1 MDNTILLFESPN
13 LNSNNPPREIMLNV
27 LSYVGGFDNDHG
39 CDLNIVKKAYV
50 PQKGDKIFFLPQVN
64 IPRIKF
70 KNVALEYGIK
80 TVRDITQANVF
91 FGNAKS
97 NHDMTTNTW
106 SYKVSKTDFQ
116 KYIDLIADKL
126 DDHTLSNVET
136 ALEFYTNQYVAVPYN
151 VLNHIVDTVPNNSG
165 ARYSTRLTF
174 IKEEYKEEYL
184 HLMNL
189 EIYDEASVIDMLNGE
204 EATVIDE
211 TMYDHLR
218 EMFKSSDTDNHVLAM
233 EIMANSKYTESLIYL
248 ELLFYYEYYQ
258 ISNCHTKNHVNF
270 KSLLSYLDKNKN
282 YMSTDIDDIAKSLIN
297 KGQFTTDKID
307 IMMKYLSD
315 VIQNRGDSDYFAVK
329 SITIKPDQV
338 HHLNANYTHEV
349 IADFPE
355 PEIEISEEDIE
366 TAISRIERKELK
378 LELIALEEESAKEH
392 LAPIKEEE
400 ESINHQINTNEP
412 TDIDWF

>member
-1 MDNTILLFESPN
+1 MDI
-13 LNSNNPPREIMLNV
+13 
-27 LSYVGGFDNDHG
+27 
-39 CDLNIVKKAYV
+39 LNIVKTI
-50 PQKGDKIFFLPQVN
+50 IF
-64 IPRIKF
+64 
-70 KNVALEYGIK
+70 ALEYGIK

-106 SYKVSKTDFQ
+106 SYKVPTSDFQ
-116 KYIDLIADKL
+116 KYIDLISERL

-136 ALEFYTNQYVAVPYN
+136 ALEFYTNEYVAVPYN

-297 KGQFTTDKID
+297 KGQFTKDKID

-378 LELIALEEESAKEH
+378 SELIALDAENLVTDPELNEPA
-392 LAPIKEEE
+392 E
-400 ESINHQINTNEP
+400 ESIHHQINTNEP